1 MSCCVDRREVIQ
13 GIAGLALGGVALGQR
28 GRKKLRL
35 AFCSQ
40 LLCIVPYE
48 VAQRRGYFAE
58 EGLEV
63 ELVYARGGSQALQ
76 FLVGKAVDYAAT
88 SLDAALQAYHRGAPI
103 LRFASTGRLP
113 LFALAAGPKSPV
125 KSVRDLESRAKP

>member
-40 LLCIVPYE
+40 LICIVPYE

-88 SLDAALQAYHRGAPI
+88 SLDAALQAYHRGPPSS
-103 LRFASTGRLP
+103 ASPPRGGFPSLP
-113 LFALAAGPKSPV
+113 WRRGP
-125 KSVRDLESRAKP
+125 RAR